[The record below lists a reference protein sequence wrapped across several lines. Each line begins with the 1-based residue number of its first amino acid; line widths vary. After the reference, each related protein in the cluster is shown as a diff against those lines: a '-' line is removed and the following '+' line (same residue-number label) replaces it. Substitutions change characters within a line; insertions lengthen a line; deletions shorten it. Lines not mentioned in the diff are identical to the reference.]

1 MGLKSLGE
9 QYRSLWLNWSA
20 TGQNH
25 NPSVDPAK
33 WGDVS
38 PTGGVSFATVCQM
51 AREGGADLSEIAK
64 KHKSKNNTENK
75 SDTKDDEVPSRTFEE
90 LLAAARTI
98 SKDDIEGIEQIIAE
112 TLKINS
118 IKRETIFSALKDNTG
133 YTLTAMRKQ
142 RSELFRRNSILG
154 ST

>member
-1 MGLKSLGE
+1 MGVKSLGE
-9 QYRSLWLNWSA
+9 KFHGIWLSWSA
-20 TGQNH
+20 QGTNH
-25 NPSVDPAK
+25 EPNVDTKK
-33 WGDVS
+33 WYEVL
-38 PTGGVSFATVCQM
+38 TIGGISFATVCQM

-64 KHKSKNNTENK
+64 KHKSENNTENK
-75 SDTKDDEVPSRTFEE
+75 SDAKDDEVPSRTFEE

-142 RSELFRRNSILG
+142 RS
-154 ST
+154 

>member
-1 MGLKSLGE
+1 MGAF
-9 QYRSLWLNWSA
+9 QA
-20 TGQNH
+20 I
-25 NPSVDPAK
+25 
-33 WGDVS
+33 
-38 PTGGVSFATVCQM
+38 
-51 AREGGADLSEIAK
+51 AR
-64 KHKSKNNTENK
+64 KHKSKNNAENK

-142 RSELFRRNSILG
+142 RSELFEEIPSLDQLDLAKKTISGLG
-154 ST
+154 GRQYPA